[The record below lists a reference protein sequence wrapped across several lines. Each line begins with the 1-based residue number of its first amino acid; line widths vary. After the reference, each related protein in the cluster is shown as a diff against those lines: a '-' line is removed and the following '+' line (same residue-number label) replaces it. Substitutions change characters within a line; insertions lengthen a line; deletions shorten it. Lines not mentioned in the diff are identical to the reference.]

1 MLAPTEGRPDGDE
14 LRESIPLDVAPKL
27 KQCVHH
33 PIGVL
38 WIWERHLKGSLIL
51 RSDEQRGGIHG
62 GELTRHWCGGA
73 HGLFNEVGPTAVP
86 TWAKGPDR
94 FPLGSQVAST
104 GMQAASE
111 IQILIRAKYPIL
123 YIVSW
128 EERRVEEA
136 LSTICKDLK
145 RSLHTWSLTQGFR
158 PPIQRTSGP
167 AKTTTLSPELEALAL
182 IHESADFAVFLLRDF
197 HPYMKDPRVIRLLR
211 DLANRLRGKSQTVIL
226 MGPVLNLPVELEK
239 DVTVV
244 DFSLPELK
252 EIEGKLDQVIEAVKE
267 NPNLKSKLK
276 PVERELLV
284 KSAQGLTLDEVESV
298 LARSLVEKKKFD
310 VDVIL
315 EEKKQIVRKSG
326 LLEYYPAENKLADV
340 GGMDLLKEWLDKR
353 TQSFTDKAKKFGLPA
368 PKGILLLG
376 VQGCGKSL
384 LAKAVAAHWSLP
396 MLKMDVGRIFGSL
409 VGQSEENIRRAIKVA
424 ESVAPCV
431 LWADELE
438 KGFAGL
444 SGSGVGDSGT
454 TARVFAT
461 FLTWMQEKTKPV
473 FLIAT
478 ANDVSALPPEMLR
491 KGRFDEIFFV
501 DLPDALE
508 REAIAAIHLRKRHR
522 DPALFDLKKIAS
534 ATKGFSGAEIE
545 QLIVAG
551 LFVAFDAGREVTT
564 DDLLQEADAA
574 VPLSVTMSEDISEL
588 RSWAEMRTRP
598 ASKRK
603 GD

>member
-1 MLAPTEGRPDGDE
+1 
-14 LRESIPLDVAPKL
+14 
-27 KQCVHH
+27 
-33 PIGVL
+33 
-38 WIWERHLKGSLIL
+38 
-51 RSDEQRGGIHG
+51 
-62 GELTRHWCGGA
+62 
-73 HGLFNEVGPTAVP
+73 
-86 TWAKGPDR
+86 
-94 FPLGSQVAST
+94 
-104 GMQAASE
+104 MQAAKE
-111 IQILIRAKYPIL
+111 IEILIRAKYPIL
-123 YIVSW
+123 TIVSW

-136 LSTICKDLK
+136 VAGVCKELG
-145 RSLHTWSLTQGFR
+145 RTLHTWSLTQGYK
-158 PPIQRTSGP
+158 PPVTRTSGATKP
-167 AKTTTLSPELEALAL
+167 TTLSPELEALAL
-182 IHESADFAVFLLRDF
+182 AHESADFSVFLLKDF
-197 HPYMKDPRVIRLLR
+197 HPYMKDPRVIRLMR
-211 DLANRLRGKSQTVIL
+211 DLAVRLRARSQTLIL
-226 MGPVLNLPVELEK
+226 MGPVMSLPVELEK
-239 DVTVV
+239 DVTVI
-244 DFSLPELK
+244 DFGLPGRDE
-252 EIEGKLDQVIEAVKE
+252 IEAVLDKCVAAVKD
-267 NPNLKSKLK
+267 NPNVKSKLK
-276 PVERELLV
+276 PVDRELLV

-298 LARSLVEKKKFD
+298 FARSLVEKKKFD

-326 LLEYYPAENKLADV
+326 LLEYYPAENQLADV
-340 GGMDLLKEWLDKR
+340 GGMELLKEWLEKR
-353 TQSFTDKAKKFGLPA
+353 NQSFTDKARKFGLPV

-438 KGFAGL
+438 KGFAGIG
-444 SGSGVGDSGT
+444 GSGVSDSGT

-501 DLPDALE
+501 DLPDSKE
-508 REAIAAIHLRKRHR
+508 REQIFSIHLKKRGR
-522 DPALFDLKKIAS
+522 DPWDFDLPKMAQV
-534 ATKGFSGAEIE
+534 TKGFSGAEIE
-545 QLIVAG
+545 QVVVGG
-551 LFVAFDAGREVTT
+551 LFLAFDADREVLT
-564 DDLLQEADAA
+564 DDLIAEADAV
-574 VPLSVTMSEDISEL
+574 VPLSVMMAEDIGEL

-598 ASKRK
+598 ASKRD